1 VTNTTSAPNACR
13 CSACMRASGR
23 SQGQSHKT
31 RIYTMPRR
39 GYETVPDLSEM
50 PKMPAAASG
59 CELERASV
67 RAERSTAKNGA
78 AVLG

>member
-1 VTNTTSAPNACR
+1 
-13 CSACMRASGR
+13 
-23 SQGQSHKT
+23 
-31 RIYTMPRR
+31 MPRR